1 MRSLVTGGA
10 GFIGSNLVDHLLSQG
25 HEVVCVD
32 NESSESHESF
42 YWNSDCENHKV
53 NICDYDKMRPLF
65 KDVDFVFHMA
75 AEARIMPTIINPT
88 KAVHTNMYGTS
99 VVLQCARDH
108 GVKRLMYSSTSS
120 AYGNN
125 LIPNVETMN
134 SDCLNPYSV
143 SKAGGEQIC
152 TMYTS
157 LFGLKTVIFR
167 YFNVYGNRQPI
178 KGQYAPVIGIFCR
191 QRGNNEPLTIVGDG
205 TQRRD
210 FVNVKDVV
218 QANFLAATVDMKDS
232 FFGTVF
238 NVGTGV
244 NYSVLE
250 IANMISKNQK
260 FIDNRPGEMKE
271 TLADISKIK
280 SVLGWEPPV
289 DLRDYIGS
297 LN

>member
-25 HEVVCVD
+25 HEMVCVD

-42 YWNSDCENHKV
+42 YWNSKCENHKV
-53 NICDYDKMRPLF
+53 NICDYDAMFPLF

-75 AEARIMPTIINPT
+75 AESRIMPTIINPT
-88 KAVHTNMYGTS
+88 KAVHTNMYGTA
-99 VVLQCARDH
+99 VVLQCARNN

-125 LIPNVETMN
+125 LIPNVETMT

-191 QRGNNEPLTIVGDG
+191 QRANNEPLTIVGDG

-218 QANFLAATVDMKDS
+218 QANFLAATVDMEDS

-250 IANMISKNQK
+250 IADMISNNQK

-280 SVLGWEPPV
+280 SVLGWEPTV

-297 LN
+297 LS